1 MKNKLIF
8 AESSLTDIRDQ
19 IEQGLAEIFGITENA
34 ERHVTVQVEHVIV
47 LPNDSKSVD
56 LDQIL
61 RAGEF
66 LEVDTKSITIESDG
80 GCNNLHELYVTFN
93 LQE

>member
-8 AESSLTDIRDQ
+8 AESSLTEIRHQ
-19 IEQGLAEIFGITENA
+19 ITQGLAEIFGITENRD
-34 ERHVTVQVEHVIV
+34 RHVTINYEEVMV

-66 LEVDTKSITIESDG
+66 LWVDTKSITIESEG

-93 LQE
+93 L

>member
-8 AESSLTDIRDQ
+8 AESSLTEIRHQ
-19 IEQGLAEIFGITENA
+19 ITQGLAEIFGITENA
-34 ERHVTVQVEHVIV
+34 ERHVTINYEEVMV

-66 LEVDTKSITIESDG
+66 LGVDTKSITIESDG

-93 LQE
+93 L

>member
-1 MKNKLIF
+1 M
-8 AESSLTDIRDQ
+8 
-19 IEQGLAEIFGITENA
+19 
-34 ERHVTVQVEHVIV
+34 V

-66 LEVDTKSITIESDG
+66 LGVDTKSITIESEG

-93 LQE
+93 L